1 MSARLQ
7 LRRMT
12 HRHIPA
18 VVNISTACQLP
29 AWSAD
34 TFERELVLERR
45 NYLVA
50 LAGGHVLGFGGMMY
64 VLDDAHLTVI
74 GVRPAHQRQGIAM
87 MLLARL
93 FRNARLA
100 QCAGAT
106 LEVRVDNRGAQ
117 SLYRRFGMTVDG
129 VRPKYYEDGGDAA
142 IMWHRAISEPEA
154 TQLHRH
160 LERRG
165 RERWSAISC

>member
-1 MSARLQ
+1 MSQRLQ

-18 VVNISTACQLP
+18 VVGISTACRLP

-34 TFERELVLERR
+34 TFERELALERR

-50 LAGGHVLGFGGMMY
+50 IAGGHVLGFGGMMY

-74 GVRPAHQRQGIAM
+74 GVQPARQREGIAM

-93 FRNARLA
+93 LRDARLA

-142 IMWHRAISEPEA
+142 IMWHRAIAEPEA
-154 TQLHRH
+154 MKVHRR

-165 RERWSAISC
+165 RARWSQQPC